1 MGMIKQGHSSSVE
14 RVHLKQGTSDA
25 GTN

>member
-1 MGMIKQGHSSSVE
+1 MGMIKQGHSSQCRE
-14 RVHLKQGTSDA
+14 VHLKQGTSDA